1 MEQYRLVT
9 YSITCFF
16 MMLCAVIFIKRRMG
30 SCGTALLAAGAF
42 FANIMRNCVTEV
54 YPYGSVKYGLML
66 FGVLV
71 SFLAEFILAEY
82 RDSRAIATMMMA
94 GCYSMFGDGI
104 AKLLYARNTNLV
116 TAVVIEVTVHTVL
129 LVLLVIFL
137 LPAYRRI
144 QKVYRE
150 EWRWFN
156 VILALY
162 FICECLLY
170 IGFPDPRGVFT
181 QGMLRMGRLLTTYL
195 MMTLAFRMFDRLDR
209 DETELQEREV
219 LHASMEALRHDVDEI
234 RKAEQKIAVYNH
246 DGRHFVRMIGG
257 MMSEGDY
264 EGAAQALAL
273 AEEPI
278 EEERI

>member
-1 MEQYRLVT
+1 MEYYRLIT

-16 MMLCAVIFIKRRMG
+16 MMLCAVMFTKRRMG
-30 SCGTALLAAGAF
+30 SCGTALLAACAF
-42 FANIMRNCVTEV
+42 FASILRNCVAEV
-54 YPYGSVKYGLML
+54 YQDYSAKYVLML
-66 FGVLV
+66 FGVLI

-94 GCYSMFGDGI
+94 GCYSMLGDGI
-104 AKLLYARNTNLV
+104 AKLLYDRNTNLV
-116 TAVVIEVTVHTVL
+116 TAVGVEVTVHTVL
-129 LVLLVIFL
+129 LVLLVVFL

-170 IGFPDPRGVFT
+170 IGFPDPKGAFT
-181 QGMLRMGRLLTTYL
+181 QGMLRMGRLLITYL
-195 MMTLAFRMFDRLDR
+195 MMTMAFRMFDRMDR

-219 LHASMEALRHDVDEI
+219 LHASMEALRHDVDKI

-264 EGAAQALAL
+264 EGAAQAMAL
-273 AEEPI
+273 VQEQM